1 MEKRSERLSA
11 TGDISEA
18 ETAEGAKSDA
28 LATVKGGAVDE
39 VAPELR
45 ERAREARRVACQ
57 AASSGRHQPAGVYSS
72 RGLADGACLLGDAI
86 HAGIVDTPKPSV
98 PCAIAPAH
106 VATS

>member
-39 VAPELR
+39 VAPKKQSVGC
-45 ERAREARRVACQ
+45 RRMQQV
-57 AASSGRHQPAGVYSS
+57 R
-72 RGLADGACLLGDAI
+72 
-86 HAGIVDTPKPSV
+86 KPSL
-98 PCAIAPAH
+98 
-106 VATS
+106 